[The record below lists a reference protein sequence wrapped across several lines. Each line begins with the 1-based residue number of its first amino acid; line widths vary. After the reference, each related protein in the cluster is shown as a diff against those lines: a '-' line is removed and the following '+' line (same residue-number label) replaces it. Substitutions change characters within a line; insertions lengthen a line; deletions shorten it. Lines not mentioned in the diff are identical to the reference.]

1 MAGLPADAPKTD
13 RELLLQI
20 YYDVSKMKNDM
31 IAKCDMINDHEDRIG
46 KLEMHDYAEMAVAT
60 LTILVIGW
68 LVAAGLIRL

>member
-1 MAGLPADAPKTD
+1 
-13 RELLLQI
+13 
-20 YYDVSKMKNDM
+20 M
-31 IAKCDMINDHEDRIG
+31 IAKCEMINDHEDRIG